1 MRSFI
6 NWGFY
11 IVLMALPQPIQ
22 SPEYYYKFLIERLQ
36 PLLDVPALQLLS
48 INTILQPWLSNRTY
62 LNVELM
68 DFASFVGWSVELSVM
83 EVSLDGLL
91 HLHIILNKPPSY
103 TRMRS
108 FWRQTNLLKSDYAKH
123 VHLANI
129 KSVKATLQYLSKQ
142 MPVFRDFTIIM

>member
-68 DFASFVGWSVELSVM
+68 DFASFVGWSVEL
-83 EVSLDGLL
+83 
-91 HLHIILNKPPSY
+91 
-103 TRMRS
+103 
-108 FWRQTNLLKSDYAKH
+108 Q
-123 VHLANI
+123 
-129 KSVKATLQYLSKQ
+129 
-142 MPVFRDFTIIM
+142 